1 VISGHRIWSPWR
13 SAWVL
18 VAAVVALRAV
28 GFAVGVVNIDEA
40 DFAMVARMMTA
51 GESLYTGIVDIKPPL
66 AYVAYLPA
74 AWSFPSLWP
83 MRLVGMAALVGTC
96 LAIGRAVRLWTGNES
111 AGWGGAWCTL
121 LASLCEVPSVNAELL
136 MNLPCALALW
146 AFARAR
152 FRGGWAA
159 VWGAGLSVGVASL
172 VKHQA
177 AALLP
182 ALAVGFLWPGPA
194 PRPLQTR
201 WRRAAAALVLSLA
214 AGIPWLV
221 CLGWWSAHGQLPAFV
236 DWVLARNFRYT
247 VREPGSAGLRF
258 AESFAVCVLGA
269 APLVWVAAVR
279 NLRRPW
285 DPARVTGL
293 AALALAWVSVS
304 LGGRFYEHYFL
315 QFAPLLG
322 FLGGPVVAEV
332 AGRWTSL
339 GSLRRAALGLFLVA
353 PLVGYVGFTLGRAIL
368 RAYPGQRPEAAEIGQ
383 WVRAHSAPTDRL
395 FVWGHHAPL
404 YLQAGRL
411 AGTRYL
417 TTSVVVG
424 NFDPGH
430 LPPGFDVRPFV
441 SGRDVQALLS
451 DLRERR
457 PEWVV
462 DLSPANLHQAA
473 RTPMS
478 VVPEV
483 SAYVHSHYERVG
495 QPAGAAVWRLK
506 APLSVAGLAPGL
518 GVIPL
523 EVDAGLLVLPVDDE
537 DGRGAGPS
545 PNPSLLLE
553 RFEQL
558 GGLGGAGLDR
568 FQRHVW
574 DDSSGPLPASPKR
587 GWVNGRRG
595 VRLDHG
601 CDCII
606 DPPDR

>member
-1 VISGHRIWSPWR
+1 
-13 SAWVL
+13 
-18 VAAVVALRAV
+18 
-28 GFAVGVVNIDEA
+28 VGVVNIDEA

-66 AYVAYLPA
+66 AYLAYLPA

-83 MRLVGMAALVGTC
+83 MRLVGMAVLVGTC
-96 LAIGRAVRLWTGNES
+96 LAIGRAVRQWTGNER

-121 LASLCEVPSVNAELL
+121 LANLCEVPSVNAELL

-146 AFARAR
+146 AFARGR

-182 ALAVGFLWPGPA
+182 ALALGLLWPGPT
-194 PRPLQTR
+194 PPLLETR
-201 WRRAAAALVLSLA
+201 WRRGAAVLVLSLA
-214 AGIPWLV
+214 ASIPWLV
-221 CLGWWSAHGQLPAFV
+221 CLGWWASHGQLPAFV

-258 AESFAVCVLGA
+258 LESFAVCVLGA

-285 DPARVTGL
+285 DPGRVTGL

-332 AGRWTSL
+332 AGRWPSL
-339 GSLRRAALGLFLVA
+339 GSLRRAALGFLLIAPVA
-353 PLVGYVGFTLGRAIL
+353 GYVGFTVGRAIL
-368 RAYPGQRPEAAEIGQ
+368 RTYPGQRREPAEIGQ
-383 WVRAHSAPTDRL
+383 WVQARSAPTDRL

-404 YLQAGRL
+404 YLQAARL

-430 LPPGFDVRPFV
+430 LPAGFDVRPFV
-441 SGRDVQALLS
+441 SARDVQALLS

-483 SAYVHSHYERVG
+483 TAYVRAHYERVG

-506 APLSVAGLAPGL
+506 APLSVPALSPGP
-518 GVIPL
+518 GVLPF
-523 EVDAGLLVLPVDDE
+523 EVDAGALVLSVDDQ
-537 DGRGAGPS
+537 DGRRTGLPPDPG
-545 PNPSLLLE
+545 LLLE
-553 RFEQL
+553 RFQQL
-558 GGLGGAGLDR
+558 GGLGGAGLDG
-568 FQRHVW
+568 FQRHVR
-574 DDSSGPLPASPKR
+574 DDSSGPFPASPKR

-595 VRLDHG
+595 VQLDHG
-601 CDCII
+601 VDSII
-606 DPPDR
+606 ERPDR